1 MQRPVWAAPDAAV
14 PPIYLVGSRTASWHI
29 WPLDASQDWREH
41 QDARLLRVGWRAH
54 IGVTHI
60 EGDHERYRRRK
71 GADLQPASGQNVKA
85 GGIAYVE
92 AGTGNVD
99 RFPLEALIAGSLS
112 VDPAGELR

>member
-1 MQRPVWAAPDAAV
+1 M

-71 GADLQPASGQNVKA
+71 GADLQQASGQNVKA